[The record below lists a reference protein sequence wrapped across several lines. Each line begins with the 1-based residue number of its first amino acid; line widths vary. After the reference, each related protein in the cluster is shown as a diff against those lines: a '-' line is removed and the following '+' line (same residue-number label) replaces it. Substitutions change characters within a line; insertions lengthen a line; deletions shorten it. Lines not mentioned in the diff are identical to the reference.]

1 MSCVYRESQCVCVW
15 LMSCVYGENLCV
27 MYVVDVTFCFVFQH
41 LTFTRE
47 FDSDS
52 LRHYSWAADTLD
64 NVNLV
69 SSPVHSG

>member
-1 MSCVYRESQCVCVW
+1 MGTICPYRDIWVSIVNSEKPVSVW
-15 LMSCVYGENLCV
+15 
-27 MYVVDVTFCFVFQH
+27 VVDTIYHFVFQH

>member
-1 MSCVYRESQCVCVW
+1 MSCVCVLW
-15 LMSCVYGENLCV
+15 MIDV
-27 MYVVDVTFCFVFQH
+27 MCCFFFFFQH

>member
-1 MSCVYRESQCVCVW
+1 MWKGDRLRFNGIILTSLYLRQAFYI
-15 LMSCVYGENLCV
+15 LILNFN
-27 MYVVDVTFCFVFQH
+27 VVFLFLKH
-41 LTFTRE
+41 LTFQRE

-69 SSPVHSG
+69 SSPIHSG

>member
-1 MSCVYRESQCVCVW
+1 M
-15 LMSCVYGENLCV
+15 G
-27 MYVVDVTFCFVFQH
+27 VVDAMYYFIFQH

>member
-1 MSCVYRESQCVCVW
+1 MLDYLDLQRHTGITFKCRETGVLCGL
-15 LMSCVYGENLCV
+15 LMHCIIL
-27 MYVVDVTFCFVFQH
+27 FFQH